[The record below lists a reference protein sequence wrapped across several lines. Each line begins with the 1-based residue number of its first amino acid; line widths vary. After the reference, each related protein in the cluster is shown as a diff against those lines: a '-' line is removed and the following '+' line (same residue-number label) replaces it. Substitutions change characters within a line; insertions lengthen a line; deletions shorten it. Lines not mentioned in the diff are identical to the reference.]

1 MSLSIVTRVPTN
13 TTESKS
19 YNSAT
24 SSVNWMFLEG
34 QCIVRSSRNL
44 ASIEPEHI
52 AVFIWVGGST
62 N

>member
-1 MSLSIVTRVPTN
+1 MSIVTRVPTN

-34 QCIVRSSRNL
+34 QCIVRSSRSL
-44 ASIEPEHI
+44 ASIGPEHI